1 MLCIICAI
9 HSSKLIIW
17 VCDFIYWK
25 VISMVCIQIITNSS
39 CHLLFGQSKTTKQ
52 GTLTNAWAIPCALC
66 AHKITK
72 GTILELWL
80 TRYVCLSFFLL
91 VYAIFFRLLIE
102 KKQHLMKSHKWK
114 QKVIHYSQNLKTR
127 CYSEFVYSTCVLSN
141 NELMKFHT

>member
-1 MLCIICAI
+1 MNEYKRSNKLGREYIFKLVLCIICAI
-9 HSSKLIIW
+9 HSSNLIIW

-39 CHLLFGQSKTTKQ
+39 CHLLFGQSKTKKQ

-80 TRYVCLSFFLL
+80 TRYVCLSFFCWCML
-91 VYAIFFRLLIE
+91 FFSFFNR
-102 KKQHLMKSHKWK
+102 KKTTLSNEITQVKTKSHT
-114 QKVIHYSQNLKTR
+114 L
-127 CYSEFVYSTCVLSN
+127 
-141 NELMKFHT
+141 